1 MITRIAAGNVQL
13 TWEERGWL
21 ASFVAM
27 HEVRVPWM
35 RESFDETTTQLM
47 KHTMRVMVKA
57 PGQLEKTLEQ
67 MKSEGKEIEIESAN
81 KIREMVDKDEYDLKV
96 DPTYSLTLMLEMM
109 PEMTARYLEMKWT
122 IARTVASRPFIT
134 SDNPVVR
141 VNPRRTNS
149 FYDNHGIYNKNTEI
163 RFPLNRLTAL
173 VIMNDIQRIEQ
184 WHALMQSD
192 REKEA
197 EELRRTVRLTSFVD
211 ASERM
216 VHAINVGTASCAQ
229 VCLCAFGKSSDS
241 ENDGIRSGWSWPG
254 SRRPTSSNT

>member
-1 MITRIAAGNVQL
+1 
-13 TWEERGWL
+13 
-21 ASFVAM
+21 
-27 HEVRVPWM
+27 
-35 RESFDETTTQLM
+35 
-47 KHTMRVMVKA
+47 
-57 PGQLEKTLEQ
+57 
-67 MKSEGKEIEIESAN
+67 
-81 KIREMVDKDEYDLKV
+81 
-96 DPTYSLTLMLEMM
+96 MLEMM

-149 FYDNHGIYNKNTEI
+149 FYDNHGIYNKNTEV

-184 WHALMQSD
+184 WHALNTRSRKGSRRVAPD
-192 REKEA
+192 RA
-197 EELRRTVRLTSFVD
+197 STSFVD

-216 VHAINVGTASCAQ
+216 VHAINVGTARCAQ